1 MDFSTSE
8 VDGDFQ
14 SRIEKLQVRVSSD
27 ELEGYSRGD
36 LISMSEIFDQSQNPS
51 KRDHVEPLLLGTDSV
66 PGMTSNSYLRTEM
79 KGADGISEEVLYRG
93 HLLLYRKIMNKETPY
108 SVSDEALGL
117 VEELGIWDISHAS
130 AFELGDY

>member
-1 MDFSTSE
+1 M
-8 VDGDFQ
+8 
-14 SRIEKLQVRVSSD
+14 RVSSD

-93 HLLLYRKIMNKETPY
+93 HLLLYRKIIDQGN
-108 SVSDEALGL
+108 SIFGF
-117 VEELGIWDISHAS
+117 G
-130 AFELGDY
+130 